1 MILMTDVLAYAI
13 ALGVA
18 AGIPGPGI
26 TALVARSISGGTIAG
41 YAMLVGLIL
50 GDFVFLSFAV
60 FGLSVVANQYSSV
73 FDLIRWFSVAYLL
86 YLSWQFWFAE
96 RHDVTVK
103 DNTQKTLFMAA
114 LSGFT
119 ITLSNPKAIAFYLA
133 LVPLVL
139 DLDTISTSVLVSVLL
154 PVTMGV
160 LLIVG
165 SVYILGA
172 ISVRKSLSSA
182 SAQRRL
188 HRTAAVAMGGAAFS
202 IIAREI

>member
-1 MILMTDVLAYAI
+1 MILMTDILAYAI